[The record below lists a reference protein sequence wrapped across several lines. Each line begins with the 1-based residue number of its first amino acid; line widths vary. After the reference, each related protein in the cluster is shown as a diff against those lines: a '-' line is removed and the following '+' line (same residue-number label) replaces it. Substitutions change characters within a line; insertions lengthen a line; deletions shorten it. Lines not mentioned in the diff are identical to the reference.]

1 MENVNFLETG
11 LSVNS
16 GILPTKGS
24 LCTLCVELFP
34 TWNNPNTELNV
45 ESRSINIV
53 NHAKKK
59 KTVKMEDMTILQQNT
74 RNSSFK
80 WQFFF
85 LVCSNCCFFFFS
97 FNFKCLTIAQLKKQ
111 QSGKLLIAF
120 FMVLKEKSILLTQM
134 FGTVFF
140 YVWGCFFR

>member
-1 MENVNFLETG
+1 MENVNFLETR

-59 KTVKMEDMTILQQNT
+59 KKL
-74 RNSSFK
+74 SK
-80 WQFFF
+80 WRIWQSYSKIHEIHHSNDNFFF
-85 LVCSNCCFFFFS
+85 WFARIVVFFS